1 MADDEFQIEIGDA
14 VRRHI
19 SRRPS
24 PLGDSSKAVVP
35 YESPGDDPIPVFVSQ
50 EVMKAIERHTLSN
63 KEQEVG
69 GVLLGGFF
77 RNDKGSFVEVTDFID
92 AEKAEGTDVSLTFT
106 HETWEQIHERV
117 ALRGTDLQIVGWYH
131 SHPGLGV
138 FMSKEDE
145 FIHTS
150 FFSDPWHIA
159 IVHDPIYTNW
169 GCFKWADGQLAR
181 TGGFYVF
188 AEKRQARK
196 VRDYVKT
203 QLSTRQAPPRA
214 ASSSADR
221 LVRPGAT
228 ATAPLW
234 IALLAMLLIQLAVG
248 WLALSRRGVTPS
260 ADEYATAAQLLRI
273 SDLTGAEEQLRH
285 ELSVRPDNAAAFKD
299 LRTLSKALSGASVP
313 NQQFD
318 RQNLVLFAAD
328 HVATQ
333 QGEQGKPASGLSAKA
348 EDSAAQT
355 SGKSISVDYA
365 GDDPLKPVLDEYE
378 SAAATRSARIAR
390 AKAVDKVA
398 KTQWSRDAVKWLE
411 DEELRQIA
419 YGKTVNPMAYSDR
432 YRKLPAAK
440 RKTVDAV
447 LGSSK

>member
-24 PLGDSSKAVVP
+24 PLGDNGKVVVP
-35 YESPGDDPIPVFVSQ
+35 YESPDADPIPVFVSH

-117 ALRGTDLQIVGWYH
+117 AQRGTDLQIVGWYH

-169 GCFKWADGQLAR
+169 GCFKWADGELAR

-188 AEKRQARK
+188 AEKRQAKRI
-196 VRDYVKT
+196 REYVKN
-203 QLSTRQAPPRA
+203 QVSSRQAPPRA

-221 LVRPGAT
+221 LVHPH
-228 ATAPLW
+228 P
-234 IALLAMLLIQLAVG
+234 
-248 WLALSRRGVTPS
+248 SRNS
-260 ADEYATAAQLLRI
+260 A
-273 SDLTGAEEQLRH
+273 S
-285 ELSVRPDNAAAFKD
+285 
-299 LRTLSKALSGASVP
+299 
-313 NQQFD
+313 
-318 RQNLVLFAAD
+318 
-328 HVATQ
+328 
-333 QGEQGKPASGLSAKA
+333 
-348 EDSAAQT
+348 
-355 SGKSISVDYA
+355 
-365 GDDPLKPVLDEYE
+365 LD
-378 SAAATRSARIAR
+378 RIAR
-390 AKAVDKVA
+390 
-398 KTQWSRDAVKWLE
+398 DAADPTRHRMVGDL
-411 DEELRQIA
+411 
-419 YGKTVNPMAYSDR
+419 
-432 YRKLPAAK
+432 
-440 RKTVDAV
+440 
-447 LGSSK
+447 